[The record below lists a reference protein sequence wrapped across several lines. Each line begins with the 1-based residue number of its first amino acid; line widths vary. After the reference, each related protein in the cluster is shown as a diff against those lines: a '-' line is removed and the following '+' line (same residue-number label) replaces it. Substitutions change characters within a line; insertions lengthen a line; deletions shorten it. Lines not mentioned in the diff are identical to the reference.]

1 MAEYNTSD
9 IVNVAKNTVS
19 KWEKPGGTTGMIVLG
34 VVVGAIVIN
43 ITPIMNFIAAAC
55 ASTLTAIGMA
65 AALFLVLYCLFDPRI
80 RNIGSTIY
88 FMIMRKIEG
97 LLVDYDPISIV
108 KRKIMQ
114 MNKKIQEIT
123 DNMGKLR
130 GLIDKSE
137 KRIQDKKKQCDH
149 DFQLLNKYKETGKAQ
164 DAAVYER
171 QVTRLTEVIKNSEAR
186 LIQSKQWYEI
196 MGKLKHQAELTV
208 LDATNEVNERVEEW
222 EMIKAQHKAFTSI
235 VGIINGKDDQFSLFT
250 RAMDH
255 MADDIS
261 QKLGEMSFIIEE
273 TGGLMSKID
282 MDNLVMS
289 DKANALLAQYN
300 SGGLDAVLLGSF
312 AKQPIEH
319 TPAENVEFKEAEF
332 TNLNTITNNRNNV
345 QQTLGQPNWF

>member
-9 IVNVAKNTVS
+9 IVNVAKSTVS

-34 VVVGAIVIN
+34 VVVGAIAIN

-55 ASTLTAIGMA
+55 ASTLSAIGMA
-65 AALFLVLYCLFDPRI
+65 AALFLVVYCLFDPRI

-149 DFQLLNKYKETGKAQ
+149 DFQLLNKYKETGKMQ

-319 TPAENVEFKEAEF
+319 TPAENVEFKEEEF
-332 TNLNTITNNRNNV
+332 TNMTTITNNRNNV

>member
-34 VVVGAIVIN
+34 VVVGAIAIN

-55 ASTLTAIGMA
+55 ASTLSAIGMA
-65 AALFLVLYCLFDPRI
+65 ATLFLVLYCLFDPRI

-114 MNKKIQEIT
+114 MNNKIQEIT

-137 KRIQDKKKQCDH
+137 KRIQDKKTQCDH
-149 DFQLLNKYKETGKAQ
+149 DFQLLNKYKEAGKAQ

-319 TPAENVEFKEAEF
+319 APAENVEFKEAEF

>member
-55 ASTLTAIGMA
+55 ANTLSAIGMA

-130 GLIDKSE
+130 GLINKSE
-137 KRIQDKKKQCDH
+137 KRIQDKKKQCEH

-300 SGGLDAVLLGSF
+300 SGGIDAVLLGSF

-319 TPAENVEFKEAEF
+319 APAENVEFKEAEF

>member
-55 ASTLTAIGMA
+55 ASTLSAIGMA

-123 DNMGKLR
+123 DNMEKLR

-319 TPAENVEFKEAEF
+319 APAENVEFKEAEF

>member
-34 VVVGAIVIN
+34 VVVGAIAIN

-55 ASTLTAIGMA
+55 ASTLSAIGMA

-114 MNKKIQEIT
+114 MNNKIQEIT

-171 QVTRLTEVIKNSEAR
+171 QVARLTEVIKNSETR

-319 TPAENVEFKEAEF
+319 TPAENVEYKEAEF

>member
-34 VVVGAIVIN
+34 VVVGAIAIN

-55 ASTLTAIGMA
+55 ASTLSAIGMA

-114 MNKKIQEIT
+114 MNNKIQEIT

-149 DFQLLNKYKETGKAQ
+149 DFQLLNKYKEAGKAQ

-319 TPAENVEFKEAEF
+319 ASAENVEFKEAEF

>member
-34 VVVGAIVIN
+34 VVVGAIAIN

-65 AALFLVLYCLFDPRI
+65 AVLFLVLYCLFDPRI

-319 TPAENVEFKEAEF
+319 APAENVEFKEAEF

>member
-34 VVVGAIVIN
+34 VVVGAIAIN

-65 AALFLVLYCLFDPRI
+65 AVLFLVLYCLFDPRI

-123 DNMGKLR
+123 DNMEKLR

-171 QVTRLTEVIKNSEAR
+171 QVARLTEVIKNSEAR

-250 RAMDH
+250 RTMDH

-319 TPAENVEFKEAEF
+319 APAENVEFKEAEF

>member
-34 VVVGAIVIN
+34 VVVGAIAIN

-55 ASTLTAIGMA
+55 ASTLSAIGMA

-114 MNKKIQEIT
+114 MNNKIQEIT

-137 KRIQDKKKQCDH
+137 KRIQDKKKQCEH

-171 QVTRLTEVIKNSEAR
+171 QVARLTEVIKNSEAR

-319 TPAENVEFKEAEF
+319 TPAENVEYKEAEF

>member
-55 ASTLTAIGMA
+55 ASTLSAIGMA

-273 TGGLMSKID
+273 AGGLMSKID

-319 TPAENVEFKEAEF
+319 APAENVEFKEAEF

>member
-34 VVVGAIVIN
+34 VVVGAIAIN

-55 ASTLTAIGMA
+55 ASTLSAIGMA

-114 MNKKIQEIT
+114 MNNKIQEIT

-149 DFQLLNKYKETGKAQ
+149 DFQLLNKYKETGKVQ

-171 QVTRLTEVIKNSEAR
+171 QVTRLTEVIKNTEAR

-319 TPAENVEFKEAEF
+319 APAENVEFKEAEF

>member
-34 VVVGAIVIN
+34 VVVGAIAIN

-55 ASTLTAIGMA
+55 ASTLSAIGMA

-114 MNKKIQEIT
+114 MNNKIQEIT

-171 QVTRLTEVIKNSEAR
+171 QVARLTEVIKNSEAR

-261 QKLGEMSFIIEE
+261 QKLGDMSFIIEE
-273 TGGLMSKID
+273 SGGLMSKID

>member
-34 VVVGAIVIN
+34 VVVGAIAIN

-55 ASTLTAIGMA
+55 ASTLSAIGMA

-114 MNKKIQEIT
+114 MNNKIQEIT

-319 TPAENVEFKEAEF
+319 APAENVEYKEAEF

>member
-34 VVVGAIVIN
+34 VVVGAIAIN

-55 ASTLTAIGMA
+55 ASTLSAIGMA

-114 MNKKIQEIT
+114 MNNKIQEIT

-149 DFQLLNKYKETGKAQ
+149 DFQLLNKYKEAGKVQ

-171 QVTRLTEVIKNSEAR
+171 QVARLTEVIKNSETR

-319 TPAENVEFKEAEF
+319 IPAENVEYKEVDYVKA
-332 TNLNTITNNRNNV
+332 NTKSIDNN
-345 QQTLGQPNWF
+345 QKTLSQPNWF

>member
-34 VVVGAIVIN
+34 VVVGAIAIN

-55 ASTLTAIGMA
+55 ASTLSAIGMA

-114 MNKKIQEIT
+114 MNNKIQEIT

-137 KRIQDKKKQCDH
+137 KRIQDKKKQCEH

-171 QVTRLTEVIKNSEAR
+171 QVTRLTEVIKNTEAR

-319 TPAENVEFKEAEF
+319 APAENVEFKEAEF

>member
-34 VVVGAIVIN
+34 VVVGAIAIN

-55 ASTLTAIGMA
+55 ASTLSAIGMA

-114 MNKKIQEIT
+114 MNNKIQEIT

-149 DFQLLNKYKETGKAQ
+149 DFQLLNKYKEAGKTQ

-171 QVTRLTEVIKNSEAR
+171 QVTRLTEVIKNSETR

-319 TPAENVEFKEAEF
+319 IPAENVEYKEVDYVKA
-332 TNLNTITNNRNNV
+332 NTKSIDNN
-345 QQTLGQPNWF
+345 QKTLSQPNWF

>member
-34 VVVGAIVIN
+34 VVVGAIAIN

-55 ASTLTAIGMA
+55 ASTLSAIGMA

-114 MNKKIQEIT
+114 MNNKIQEIT

-171 QVTRLTEVIKNSEAR
+171 QVTRLTEVIKNTEAR

-319 TPAENVEFKEAEF
+319 IPAENVEYKEADYAKA
-332 TNLNTITNNRNNV
+332 NTKSIDNN
-345 QQTLGQPNWF
+345 QKTLSQPNWF

>member
-55 ASTLTAIGMA
+55 ASTLSAIGMA

-312 AKQPIEH
+312 AKQSIEH
-319 TPAENVEFKEAEF
+319 APAENVEFKEAEF

>member
-34 VVVGAIVIN
+34 VVVGAIAIN

-55 ASTLTAIGMA
+55 ASTLSAIGMA

-114 MNKKIQEIT
+114 MNNKIQEIT

-137 KRIQDKKKQCDH
+137 KRIQDKKKQCEH
-149 DFQLLNKYKETGKAQ
+149 DFQLLNKYKEAGKAQ

-171 QVTRLTEVIKNSEAR
+171 QVTRLTEVIKNSETR

>member
-34 VVVGAIVIN
+34 VVVGAIAIN

-55 ASTLTAIGMA
+55 ASTLSAIGMA

-114 MNKKIQEIT
+114 MNNKIQEIT

-149 DFQLLNKYKETGKAQ
+149 DFQLLNKYKEAGKAQ

-171 QVTRLTEVIKNSEAR
+171 QVTRLTEVIKNSETR

-319 TPAENVEFKEAEF
+319 IPAENVEYKEVDYVKA
-332 TNLNTITNNRNNV
+332 NTKSIDNN
-345 QQTLGQPNWF
+345 QKTLSQPNWF

>member
-34 VVVGAIVIN
+34 VVVGAIAIN

-55 ASTLTAIGMA
+55 ASTLSAIGMA

-114 MNKKIQEIT
+114 MNNKIQEIT

-137 KRIQDKKKQCDH
+137 KRIQDKKKQCEH
-149 DFQLLNKYKETGKAQ
+149 DFQLLNKYKEAGKAQ

-171 QVTRLTEVIKNSEAR
+171 QVTRLTEVIKNSETR

-319 TPAENVEFKEAEF
+319 IPAENVEYKEVDYVKA
-332 TNLNTITNNRNNV
+332 NTKSIDNN
-345 QQTLGQPNWF
+345 QKTLSQPNWF

>member
-34 VVVGAIVIN
+34 VVVGAIAIN
-43 ITPIMNFIAAAC
+43 VTPIMNFIAAAC
-55 ASTLTAIGMA
+55 ASTLSAIGMA

-114 MNKKIQEIT
+114 MNNKIQEIT

-149 DFQLLNKYKETGKAQ
+149 DFQLLNKYKEAGKAQ

-171 QVTRLTEVIKNSEAR
+171 QVTRLTEVIKNSETR

-319 TPAENVEFKEAEF
+319 APAENVEFKEAEF

>member
-19 KWEKPGGTTGMIVLG
+19 KWEKPGGTTGMSVLG
-34 VVVGAIVIN
+34 VVVGAIAIN

-55 ASTLTAIGMA
+55 ASTLSAIGMA

-114 MNKKIQEIT
+114 MNNKIQEIT

-171 QVTRLTEVIKNSEAR
+171 QVARLTEVIKNSEVR

>member
-55 ASTLTAIGMA
+55 ASTLSAIGMA

-114 MNKKIQEIT
+114 MNNKIQEIT

-171 QVTRLTEVIKNSEAR
+171 QVARLTEVIKNSETR

-319 TPAENVEFKEAEF
+319 APAENVEFKEAEF

>member
-34 VVVGAIVIN
+34 VVVGAIAIN

-55 ASTLTAIGMA
+55 ASTLSAIGMA

-114 MNKKIQEIT
+114 MNNKIQEIT

-137 KRIQDKKKQCDH
+137 KRIQDKKKQCEH

-171 QVTRLTEVIKNSEAR
+171 QVARLTEVIKNSEAR

-332 TNLNTITNNRNNV
+332 TNLSTITNNRNNV

>member
-55 ASTLTAIGMA
+55 ASTLSAIGMA

-255 MADDIS
+255 MANDIS

-300 SGGLDAVLLGSF
+300 SGGIDAVLLGSF

-319 TPAENVEFKEAEF
+319 APAENVEFKEAEF

>member
-34 VVVGAIVIN
+34 VVVGAIAIN

-55 ASTLTAIGMA
+55 ASTLSAIGMA

-114 MNKKIQEIT
+114 MNNKIQEIT

-149 DFQLLNKYKETGKAQ
+149 DFQLLNKYKEAGKTQ

-171 QVTRLTEVIKNSEAR
+171 QVTRLTEVIKNSETR

-319 TPAENVEFKEAEF
+319 APAENVEFKEAEF

>member
-34 VVVGAIVIN
+34 VVVGAIAIN

-55 ASTLTAIGMA
+55 ASTLSAIGMA

-114 MNKKIQEIT
+114 MNNKIQEIT

-149 DFQLLNKYKETGKAQ
+149 DFQLLNKYKEAGKAQ

>member
-34 VVVGAIVIN
+34 VVVGAIAIN

-55 ASTLTAIGMA
+55 ASTLSAIGMA

-114 MNKKIQEIT
+114 MNNKIQEIT

-137 KRIQDKKKQCDH
+137 KRIQDKKKQCEH
-149 DFQLLNKYKETGKAQ
+149 DFQLLNKYKEAGKAQ

-319 TPAENVEFKEAEF
+319 APAENVEYKEAEF

>member
-34 VVVGAIVIN
+34 VVVGAIAIN

-55 ASTLTAIGMA
+55 ASTLSAIGMA

-114 MNKKIQEIT
+114 MNNKIQEIT

-149 DFQLLNKYKETGKAQ
+149 DFQLLNKYKEAGKAQ

-319 TPAENVEFKEAEF
+319 IPAENVEYKEVDYAKA
-332 TNLNTITNNRNNV
+332 NTKSIDNN
-345 QQTLGQPNWF
+345 QKTLSQPNWF

>member
-34 VVVGAIVIN
+34 VVVGAIAIN

-55 ASTLTAIGMA
+55 ASTLSAIGMA

-114 MNKKIQEIT
+114 MNNKIQEIT

-171 QVTRLTEVIKNSEAR
+171 QVARLTEVIKNSEAR

-319 TPAENVEFKEAEF
+319 APAENVEYKEAEF
-332 TNLNTITNNRNNV
+332 TNLHTITNNRNNV

>member
-34 VVVGAIVIN
+34 VVVGAIAIN

-55 ASTLTAIGMA
+55 ASTLSAIGMA

-88 FMIMRKIEG
+88 FMMMRKIEG

-114 MNKKIQEIT
+114 MNNKIQEIT

-171 QVTRLTEVIKNSEAR
+171 QVARLTEVIKNSEVR

>member
-55 ASTLTAIGMA
+55 ASTLSAIGMA

-312 AKQPIEH
+312 AKQPIERA
-319 TPAENVEFKEAEF
+319 PAENVEFKEAEF

>member
-34 VVVGAIVIN
+34 VVVGAIAIN

-55 ASTLTAIGMA
+55 ASTLSAIGMA

-114 MNKKIQEIT
+114 MNNKIQEIT

-137 KRIQDKKKQCDH
+137 KRIQDKKKQCEH
-149 DFQLLNKYKETGKAQ
+149 DFQLLNKYKEAGKTQ

-171 QVTRLTEVIKNSEAR
+171 QVTRLTEVIKNSETR

>member
-55 ASTLTAIGMA
+55 ASTLSAIGMA

-137 KRIQDKKKQCDH
+137 KRIQDKKKQCEH

-319 TPAENVEFKEAEF
+319 APAENVEFKEAEF

>member
-34 VVVGAIVIN
+34 VVVGAIAIN

-55 ASTLTAIGMA
+55 ASTLSAIGMA

-114 MNKKIQEIT
+114 MNNKIQEIT

-149 DFQLLNKYKETGKAQ
+149 DFQLLNKYKEAGKVQ

-319 TPAENVEFKEAEF
+319 APAENVEFKEAEF

>member
-34 VVVGAIVIN
+34 VVVGAIAIN

-55 ASTLTAIGMA
+55 ASTLSAIGMA

-114 MNKKIQEIT
+114 MNNKIQEIT

-149 DFQLLNKYKETGKAQ
+149 DFQLLNKYKEAGKVQ

-319 TPAENVEFKEAEF
+319 APVENVEFKEAEF

>member
-34 VVVGAIVIN
+34 VVVGAIAIN

-55 ASTLTAIGMA
+55 ASTLSAIGMA

-114 MNKKIQEIT
+114 MNNKIQEIT

-137 KRIQDKKKQCDH
+137 KRIQDKKKQCEH
-149 DFQLLNKYKETGKAQ
+149 DFQLLNKYKEAGKAQ

-171 QVTRLTEVIKNSEAR
+171 QVARLTEVIKNSEAR

-319 TPAENVEFKEAEF
+319 APAENVEYKEAEF

>member
-1 MAEYNTSD
+1 
-9 IVNVAKNTVS
+9 
-19 KWEKPGGTTGMIVLG
+19 MIVLG
-34 VVVGAIVIN
+34 VVVGAIAIN

-55 ASTLTAIGMA
+55 ASTLSAIGMA

-114 MNKKIQEIT
+114 MNNKIQEIT

-149 DFQLLNKYKETGKAQ
+149 DFQLLNKYKEAGKAQ

-171 QVTRLTEVIKNSEAR
+171 QVTRLTEVIKNSETR